1 MKRLIIGILAL
12 MLVFQPKLKADE
24 GMWLP
29 FLVERLNYEDM
40 QKMGL
45 QLTPEEIYS
54 VNNSSIKDAIVQF
67 GNGCTG
73 EIISEKGLILTNH
86 HCGHGNIQEHSTT
99 ENDYLEDG
107 FWARSLEEELPNED
121 FSVSFLIR
129 VEDVTDKVLENVNND
144 MEEKERNNVIN
155 EQIKKIK
162 SKATEDNDYKAVLK
176 SFFDGNAY
184 YMFIMEE
191 YPDVRLVGAPPSSI
205 GNFGGDTD
213 NWMWP
218 RHTGDF
224 SLFRVYTAPDGS
236 PAEYSEDNIPMKP
249 KHHLPISIDGVEPGD
264 FSMIM
269 GYPGGT
275 DRYMTSYGINQNLD
289 KMYPT
294 RIKIRR
300 KKLDIM
306 DKYMENNSSVKI
318 KYSSKR
324 ARVSNYWKNFIGMS
338 KALKDLKIP
347 QEKEQLEERLTN
359 WINQSEERKE
369 KYGKALPNIKEFYK
383 ASDNHVIQRYHFIE
397 AIYLGPEV
405 IGLSR
410 QFEPLA
416 SALDADEKDD
426 EKIEAMIAKIKSDIK
441 KHFKD
446 YYKPLDK
453 DMMTVMFRMYSNEVP
468 ENQQPELF
476 KKMVKKHDGDF
487 EELADNVYSKSMFDS
502 KKELI
507 KWLDDPKLKTLKK
520 DPVYELKEAFFE
532 DFNKMQ
538 AGLEEANLKK
548 DKGRRLFMQA
558 LRKMDSDKTFYPD
571 ANFTLRLTY
580 GKVAGYK
587 PEDAVTYRHYT
598 TLQGIMEKEDP
609 DNKEFIVPE
618 KLKELYKNK
627 NYGPYG
633 EGEEMHVC
641 FLTDHD
647 ITGGNS
653 GSPVIDGD
661 GNLVGLAFDG
671 NWEAMSGDIAFEDE
685 LQRTINADIR
695 YVLFVIDKFA
705 GAQNIIDELDIVQAE
720 KSDKDRVKSKKMKDK
735 PEQEKEIKEAEE

>member
-1 MKRLIIGILAL
+1 MKKLIIGIFAL
-12 MLVFQPKLKADE
+12 MLVFQPMLKADE

-45 QLTPEEIYS
+45 ELTPEEIYS
-54 VNNSSIKDAIVQF
+54 VNNASLKDAIVQF

-86 HCGHGNIQEHSTT
+86 HCGYGNIQAHSTT
-99 ENDYLEDG
+99 ENDYLKDG

-129 VEDVTDKVLENVNND
+129 VDDVTDQVLEDVNAD
-144 MEEKERNNVIN
+144 MDEQERNKVID
-155 EQIKKIK
+155 EKIKKLK
-162 SKATEDNDYKAVLK
+162 KEATKDNEYNAVLK

-184 YMFIMEE
+184 YLFLMEE

-236 PAEYSEDNIPMKP
+236 PAEYSKDNVPMKP
-249 KHHLPISIDGVEPGD
+249 KHHLPISIDGVKPGD

-275 DRYMTSYGINQNLD
+275 DRYMTSFGIKQNLA

-300 KKLDIM
+300 QKLDIM
-306 DKYMENNSSVKI
+306 DKYMDNNSSVKI
-318 KYSSKR
+318 KYASKR

-347 QEKEQLEERLTN
+347 QEKEQLEERLTK
-359 WINQSEERKE
+359 WINESEERKE
-369 KYGKALPNIKEFYK
+369 KYGNALSDIEEFYK
-383 ASDNHVIQRYHFIE
+383 ASDDQITHRYYFIE

-416 SALDADEKDD
+416 AALDADEKDD

-453 DMMTVMFRMYSNEVP
+453 DMMAVMFRMFSEEVP
-468 ENQQPELF
+468 EDQQPELF
-476 KKMVKKHDGDF
+476 KKMVKKHDGNF
-487 EELADNVYSKSMFDS
+487 EELAAKIYSKSMFDS
-502 KKELI
+502 KEEVM

-520 DPVYELKEAFFE
+520 DPVYKLKEAFFMN
-532 DFNKMQ
+532 FNKMQ
-538 AGLEEANLKK
+538 AGLQEANLKK
-548 DKGRRLFMQA
+548 NKGRRLFMQA

-571 ANFTLRLTY
+571 ANFTMRLSY
-580 GKVAGYK
+580 GEVDGYK
-587 PEDAVTYRHYT
+587 PKDAVTYRHFT

-633 EGEEMHVC
+633 EGDEMHVC

-653 GSPVIDGD
+653 GSPVIDGK
-661 GNLVGLAFDG
+661 GNLIGLAFDG

-705 GAQNIIDELDIVQAE
+705 GAQNIIDELDIVHAKKKAKKHM
-720 KSDKDRVKSKKMKDK
+720 KSDKMQKK
-735 PEQEKEIKEAEE
+735 PEQEKEIEEAEE